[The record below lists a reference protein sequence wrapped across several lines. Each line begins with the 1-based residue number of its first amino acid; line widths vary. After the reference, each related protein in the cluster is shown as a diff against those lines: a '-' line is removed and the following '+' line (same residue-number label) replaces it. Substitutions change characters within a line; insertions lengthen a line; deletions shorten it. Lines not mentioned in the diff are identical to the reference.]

1 MEPWF
6 WFGCLVIDWAGR
18 SFQIALPF
26 CIIREYVTLMILIAQ
41 QVFQSHTSMAEEKK
55 MQVTCR
61 FPLKLQ
67 CVCELQLVH
76 KAILNNFVC
85 EKKYLNVYC
94 HFFVLL
100 CHALV
105 FSSLSL
111 PDYTVVK
118 VSHEV

>member
-1 MEPWF
+1 MN
-6 WFGCLVIDWAGR
+6 
-18 SFQIALPF
+18 SFYIQ
-26 CIIREYVTLMILIAQ
+26 RILIAQ
-41 QVFQSHTSMAEEKK
+41 QVLQSDTSMAEEKK
-55 MQVTCR
+55 C
-61 FPLKLQ
+61 KLTAGSHCDQ
-67 CVCELQLVH
+67 SVSELQLVY

-94 HFFVLL
+94 LFFFALV

-105 FSSLSL
+105 LSSLSL